1 MIAYGKQT
9 IEKDD
14 IEAVLKVL
22 EENTFLTTGPWVSE
36 FEKKMCN
43 YIGCQYGVAVNSGTA
58 ALHCATFAAGIQED
72 DEVIVPAISFVASAN
87 CVLYQKGTPV
97 FCDIEPETMN
107 INVSKIDVSVK

>member
-36 FEKKMCN
+36 FEK
-43 YIGCQYGVAVNSGTA
+43 
-58 ALHCATFAAGIQED
+58 
-72 DEVIVPAISFVASAN
+72 
-87 CVLYQKGTPV
+87 
-97 FCDIEPETMN
+97 
-107 INVSKIDVSVK
+107 